1 MRYFKVIFYNF
12 IIFLFFIIFIEV
24 FFGYWFKKENFGIY
38 MRKERKI
45 NWQTT
50 SSFYGQNYNFFYK
63 RNFWGFRGEEFN
75 PKDIKIIF
83 EGGSTG
89 NQRFTPENLTIV
101 GLLNESFKN
110 LNYDIKIYNASTD
123 GKSVNGYINDFNF
136 WFNKI
141 PNFNPKYVI
150 FYIGINDRFDNLDGT
165 YFMDN
170 KISEQRLDQ
179 LKDYMKNNSFF
190 IDKFVLI
197 KNKFA
202 PKNTFAYDLSSN
214 SIYENFEYVNLK
226 TAFKI
231 HKNIDNK
238 NLILIKNFR
247 SKLEKLNSII
257 KKLDIKPIFIN
268 QLMYDGLN
276 DKNLFLV
283 NNELKNFAIENEY
296 YLIALDE
303 ILTMKKQD
311 FFDTAHTTPQGSKR
325 IAETIFLLL
334 IKFFEENNEISKR

>member
-1 MRYFKVIFYNF
+1 MRFFKVIIYNF
-12 IIFLFFIIFIEV
+12 FIFFFFIILLEAI
-24 FFGYWFKKENFGIY
+24 FGYWFKKENFGIY

-63 RNFWGFRGEEFN
+63 RNFWGFRGDEFD
-75 PKDIKIIF
+75 PKDVKVIF

-101 GLLNESFKN
+101 GLLNDGFKN
-110 LNYDIKIYNASTD
+110 LNHDIKIYNASTD

-136 WFNKI
+136 WFPKI

-150 FYIGINDRFDNLDGT
+150 FYIGINDRFDNYDSA

-170 KISEQRLDQ
+170 KVSEQRLDQ
-179 LKDYMKNNSFF
+179 IKDYIKNNSFF
-190 IDKFVLI
+190 VDKFKSI
-197 KNKFA
+197 KNKYL
-202 PKNTFAYDLSSN
+202 PKNTFAYNLSNN
-214 SIYENFEYVNLK
+214 SIYENFEYINLK

-231 HKNIDNK
+231 HDNIEDK

-247 SKLEKLNSII
+247 SKLDKLNSVI
-257 KKLDIKPIFIN
+257 KKLEIKPILIN
-268 QLMYDGLN
+268 QLMYDGLK
-276 DKNLFLV
+276 DKKLFLV
-283 NNELKNFAIENEY
+283 NNELKNFAIENDY

-303 ILTMKKQD
+303 IITMEQRD
-311 FFDTAHTTPQGSKR
+311 YFDTAHTTPQGSKR
-325 IAETIFLLL
+325 IADKIFPLL
-334 IKFFEENNEISKR
+334 IKFFEENNEISK